1 MDHITIKDLAVKANH
16 GVFDFE
22 KEQGQTFLVSCELYL
37 SLQEAGIFDDLTK
50 SVSYAEV
57 ADYIEKAMKEQTYD
71 LIEAAAEHLCQG
83 ILNTFEKVQKVSL
96 ELKKPEAP
104 MEQTFDY
111 VSVTITRSR
120 HHVFIALGANEGD
133 AESQILSAVER
144 LKYREDTT
152 VLSISTLVST
162 TPYGGVEQDDFVN
175 GALEIETY
183 LEPFELL
190 DTLNALEKEFG
201 RVRHVHWGPRT
212 LDLDILFYDDLVMNT
227 ERLTIPHM
235 DMENRDFVLSP
246 LAEIAP
252 YLRHPITGLSIPKM
266 LSSVKEKHIKA

>member
-22 KEQGQTFLVSCELYL
+22 KEQGQTFLVSCKLYF
-37 SLQEAGIFDDLTK
+37 SLQEAGVSDDLTK

-152 VLSISTLVST
+152 VLSLSTLVST

-190 DTLNALEKEFG
+190 DILNALEKEFG

-266 LSSVKEKHIKA
+266 LSNVKEKHIKA